1 MTVITPK
8 PDLDPYMVRGLPG
21 RETDIKEQFQIGIF
35 HAIASAAG
43 CNISVENIDSGID
56 IILTHEI
63 NGIID
68 RCSINFQLKC
78 TENELDSNGNVVV
91 EITRKRYDQMRHV
104 GKNAPAILIAQKV
117 ISERDDW
124 VCFSGNFSEFRAKNY
139 WLNLTGREAR
149 NVSNPSSKIQ
159 IRVPTD
165 NVFDDMALV
174 YMFAQHR
181 KGKLAQ

>member
-1 MTVITPK
+1 M
-8 PDLDPYMVRGLPG
+8 
-21 RETDIKEQFQIGIF
+21 
-35 HAIASAAG
+35 
-43 CNISVENIDSGID
+43 
-56 IILTHEI
+56 
-63 NGIID
+63 
-68 RCSINFQLKC
+68 KC

-124 VCFSGNFSEFRAKNY
+124 VCVSGNFSEFRAKNY